1 MVTGER
7 YMLKMATL
15 ALETINGKR
24 IAVTVPADA
33 TIRVVSEPSD
43 GGQLLDVLWEGRVV
57 AMFSIDVD
65 RRGIEIAEHDATA

>member
-7 YMLKMATL
+7 YLLKMATL
-15 ALETINGKR
+15 ALETINGRR

-33 TIRVVSEPSD
+33 TIKVVSGLSD
-43 GGQLLDVLWEGRVV
+43 GSQLLDVLWEGRVV

-65 RRGIEIAEHDATA
+65 RRGIEIAEHSATS